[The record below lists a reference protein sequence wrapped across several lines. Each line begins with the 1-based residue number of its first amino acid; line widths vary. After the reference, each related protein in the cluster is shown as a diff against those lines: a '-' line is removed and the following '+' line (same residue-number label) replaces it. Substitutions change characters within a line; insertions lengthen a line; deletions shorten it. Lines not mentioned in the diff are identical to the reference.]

1 MNSKYN
7 ITEKKEKAVNY
18 ITTMSPA
25 AVEKIYEQIMLKFV
39 VEKKYRDPRYT
50 AARMAREIGYNTR
63 YISAVMH
70 LRFRDNFSQL
80 INSFRVREAM
90 YMLTDKHFSD
100 KSAEEIG
107 LSTGFSSRQSFYAA
121 FFRMNNMTPVEYRT
135 SMNNKK
141 HKSDKK

>member
-50 AARMAREIGYNTR
+50 AARMAEEIGSNTR

-90 YMLTDKHFSD
+90 YMLTDKHFSSM
-100 KSAEEIG
+100 SAEEIG
-107 LSTGFSSRQSFYAA
+107 LSTGFSSRQSFYAS
-121 FFRMNNMTPVEYRT
+121 FFRMNGMTPVEYRT
-135 SMNNKK
+135 GMNEQKQRTDRK
-141 HKSDKK
+141 